1 MGRLRCPYLACEV
14 ELSEERERH
23 IAEQH
28 PDLLPDHRQCIIE
41 TVGDPDEV
49 RLSKRSSNTK
59 LLSRWFGDLRGGKHC
74 VVVIVSEAEPA
85 ERHWVITA
93 YIARRLAEGD
103 IEWQRS

>member
-1 MGRLRCPYLACEV
+1 LF
-14 ELSEERERH
+14 
-23 IAEQH
+23 
-28 PDLLPDHRQCIIE
+28 
-41 TVGDPDEV
+41 
-49 RLSKRSSNTK
+49 
-59 LLSRWFGDLRGGKHC
+59 SRWFGDLRGGKHC